1 MKGRPS
7 PRPAAADARARGD
20 RSGRI
25 GYRDRNG
32 AKGTIMAD
40 HKHGSMDTSVQQKT
54 FDGFITWSVRIA
66 AVSVGILVFLAVFN
80 S

>member
-1 MKGRPS
+1 
-7 PRPAAADARARGD
+7 
-20 RSGRI
+20 
-25 GYRDRNG
+25 
-32 AKGTIMAD
+32 MAD